1 MDQPVIIITGAS
13 QGLGAAI
20 ASRAAA
26 KGAQVV
32 LVARNS
38 TALEAQAQKII
49 QNGGKA
55 LAVEAD
61 VSRYEDCQKI
71 IDVTL
76 QTFGRI
82 DALINNAGVIE
93 PFARISEVNH
103 KDWDYHLMVNLLGP
117 VRLCQLTIPSLR
129 QSRGRVINL
138 TSHAAE
144 IEIPGASAYSTSK
157 AALNRFSKVLAA
169 EEPEI
174 TVILFIPG
182 ETDTPMQAVIREKSK
197 GIATEAIYQ
206 YFTDL
211 YEQGKLLSPET
222 PALAAVNLAMRAPHD
237 WSGEILQWDRDDC
250 YKPPRFVVYWG
261 LTLHYYQ

>member
-1 MDQPVIIITGAS
+1 MEQPVIIITGAS

-20 ASRAAA
+20 ASLAAE

-32 LVARNS
+32 LAARNTS
-38 TALEAQAQKII
+38 ALDGQAQKII
-49 QNGGKA
+49 QKGGKV
-55 LAVEAD
+55 LAVTAD

-76 QTFGRI
+76 QKFGRV

-93 PFARISEVNH
+93 PFARISEVNYEAWE
-103 KDWDYHLMVNLLGP
+103 DQLRVNLLGP
-117 VRLCQLTIPSLR
+117 VRLCQLAIPFLR
-129 QSRGRVINL
+129 KSRGRVINL

-144 IEIPGASAYSTSK
+144 IEIPGGSAYSTSK

-182 ETDTPMQAVIREKSK
+182 ETDTPMQTVIREKSK
-197 GIATEAIYQ
+197 GIAPEAVYQ

-211 YEQGKLLSPET
+211 YEQRKLLPPEI
-222 PALAAVNLAMRAPHD
+222 PALAAVRLAMEAPHD
-237 WSGEILQWDRDDC
+237 WSGEILQWDDEKVQALDE
-250 YKPPRFVVYWG
+250 
-261 LTLHYYQ
+261 